1 MIRLVVDASVAVKWV
16 LKEPDSD
23 AARRIAEQAELLA
36 PDLLWAELGSLLWR
50 RQRQGELSA
59 SDARGML
66 LTLRAFPVRPTG
78 CSRSCRWHWRLPSR
92 SVTAS
97 TTVSIWRSPIGRTAA
112 W

>member
-50 RQRQGELSA
+50 RQRQGEL
-59 SDARGML
+59 
-66 LTLRAFPVRPTG
+66 RAFLDWTEH
-78 CSRSCRWHWRLPSR
+78 SRR
-92 SVTAS
+92 
-97 TTVSIWRSPIGRTAA
+97 GRGSGHIRRG
-112 W
+112 